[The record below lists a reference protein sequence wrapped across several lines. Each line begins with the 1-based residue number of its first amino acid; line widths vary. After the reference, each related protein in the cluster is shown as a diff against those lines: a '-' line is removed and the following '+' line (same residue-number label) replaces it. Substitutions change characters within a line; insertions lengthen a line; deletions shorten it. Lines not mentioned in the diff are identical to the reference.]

1 MQLSP
6 YSYERIEIV
15 LQILQ
20 AVDKNVT
27 AFPVDQVSKEALF
40 R

>member
-20 AVDKNVT
+20 AVHKNVT
-27 AFPVDQVSKEALF
+27 AFPVDQVRKEALF
-40 R
+40 S